1 MIKKAIMWIGGIL
14 LVIGLGILGRDGR
27 QLRRTEKK
35 RDEILAGDI
44 VDNLDK
50 AESLSKKAEVQ
61 KKNAEA
67 AAAATAARLE
77 KISEKPQVAQN
88 GGTAL
93 ERTVFATIRLA
104 TSTLHLILSTQ

>member
-1 MIKKAIMWIGGIL
+1 MIKKAVLWIGGL
-14 LVIGLGILGRDGR
+14 LLAVGLGILGRDAR
-27 QLRRTEKK
+27 QLRRTEKQ

-44 VDNLDK
+44 VENLNK

-77 KISEKPQVAQN
+77 KISEKDSDMDDLLSAWKS
-88 GGTAL
+88 
-93 ERTVFATIRLA
+93 ERVRQQ
-104 TSTLHLILSTQ
+104 SG